1 VIAVWRTTLRI
12 ARRTALRHRG
22 RSALILAMIAVPV
35 FAGTALEV
43 ARHTAKASAQQQRI
57 WQFGAADA
65 LLYPTTD
72 DKLPALRKSLPP
84 GTKAAAYSDGTLSLR
99 TQTGQ
104 TSVRAVA
111 ADLSNPMFA
120 GMYRLTAGRY
130 PRQRDEIVVSPSLAK
145 SRGLRVGGTVR
156 LATPDRTARVVGL
169 AESAADLGTHLL
181 VVPRAIPVEGSSRL
195 LVIPPRGE
203 TAEQLIAAVRPSGS
217 MVASDTT
224 SPTPGSWIERYGV
237 TLVVVGFAGT
247 EIVLLA
253 GSAFAVGA
261 RRSRRE
267 LGLIAAAGGATRH
280 VGLVV
285 LGGGIVLGLSGAI
298 LGGSLGVFA
307 AWAGRPILQ
316 RVTGHVL
323 RPTVVPVTELCVLA
337 VLAVLATVIAA
348 AAPAH
353 WASRQPVLDALTG
366 RSAQPGR
373 SPRRVVAIGLGVVLV
388 GAALV
393 YLGATRP
400 VRPELVAIG
409 SAVGLLGFA
418 LCAPSLVAAAG
429 RLAPLLPL
437 SARLAVR
444 DAARHR
450 NRTGA
455 AVAAVTAAVAGSV
468 ALSLYFASS
477 ADNRDQQTAA
487 PTGQVSLLG
496 DSAALAKLRAAD
508 LTAMASAVRA
518 RAAVPLW
525 ELSGSPELLL
535 NPAGPGSASI
545 GVGGADV
552 IRLVT
557 GKDAPAA
564 ALRTLDRGG
573 MVVFQQSTGAL
584 VRADNN
590 TTQTLHLP
598 TYVVRGGHSY
608 FSLPGGVVSK
618 ATARRL
624 GVHPVLGSIV
634 LDTPRAPDTAQLE
647 TVNRLLAKALGTGAP
662 LVSTSI
668 ATPDTNSN
676 TSTILLLAA
685 ASAFVTLAATGIAVG
700 LSAAESREDV
710 ILLAAVGAAPRVRRV
725 LSAAQ
730 AGLISILGTIL
741 GIPAGIIPAAGVIG
755 THSDTLRFVVPWGP
769 LALGCL
775 VAPLAVTVLSALT
788 TRSRLPM
795 PRRLT

>member
-1 VIAVWRTTLRI
+1 MWRSTLRI
-12 ARRTALRHRG
+12 ARRTAVRHRG

-43 ARHTAKASAQQQRI
+43 ARHTEKPSTQQQRT
-57 WQFGAADA
+57 WQLGTAAA
-65 LLYPTTD
+65 ALYPATD
-72 DKLPALRKSLPP
+72 GQLATLRDSLPA
-84 GTKAAAYSDGTLSLR
+84 GTVAAAYSDGTLSLR
-99 TQTGQ
+99 TATGQ
-104 TSVRAVA
+104 APVHAVA
-111 ADLSNPMFA
+111 ADLDRPIFA

-130 PRQRDEIVVSPSLAK
+130 PRASDEIAVSPTLADA
-145 SRGLRVGGTVR
+145 RGLRVGGTAR
-156 LATPDRTARVVGL
+156 LASPDRAAKVVGFV
-169 AESAADLGTHLL
+169 EPAAKLDDQLL
-181 VVPRAIPVEGSSRL
+181 VVPSGVSINGGSERL
-195 LVIPPRGE
+195 FVIPPPGE
-203 TAEQLIAAVRPSGS
+203 TTAELIAAAGPSGS
-217 MVASDTT
+217 MAASAGPPPLSGT
-224 SPTPGSWIERYGV
+224 WIDRYGV

-285 LGGGIVLGLSGAI
+285 LGGGIVLGLLGAVLGSG
-298 LGGSLGVFA
+298 LGVLA

-316 RVTGHVL
+316 RVAGHVL
-323 RPTVVPVTELCVLA
+323 RPTVVPVTELCILA
-337 VLAVLATVIAA
+337 ALALLAAVIAA

-353 WASRQPVLDALTG
+353 WASKQPVLDALTG
-366 RSAQPGR
+366 RAAHPGR
-373 SPRRVVAIGLGVVLV
+373 SPRRIVAIGLAVVLA

-393 YLGATRP
+393 FMGATRP

-437 SARLAVR
+437 STRLAVR

-468 ALSLYFASS
+468 ALSLYFAGS
-477 ADNRDQQTAA
+477 AAGTAEQSAA
-487 PTGQVSLLG
+487 PDGQVSLIG
-496 DSAALAKLRAAD
+496 DSAVLARLRPAQ
-508 LTAMASAVRA
+508 LSAMAQAVHA

-525 ELSGSPELLL
+525 ELIGMPEVRLRSTAVGSPLV
-535 NPAGPGSASI
+535 A
-545 GVGGADV
+545 VGGADV

-557 GKDAPAA
+557 GKNAPAG
-564 ALRTLDRGG
+564 ALHTLSSGG
-573 MVVFQQSTGAL
+573 IVVFHRTAGVV
-584 VRADNN
+584 VRRGREDTEAVR
-590 TTQTLHLP
+590 LP
-598 TYVVRGGHSY
+598 TYRIDTAHSY
-608 FSLPGGVVSK
+608 FSLPGGVVSA
-618 ATARRL
+618 ATARRF
-624 GVHPVLGSIV
+624 GVHPVLNSIV
-634 LDTPRAPDTAQLE
+634 LDTDKAPGTAQLE
-647 TVNRLLAKALGTGAP
+647 TVNRLLAKALGPDAAR
-662 LVSTSI
+662 VNTSV
-668 ATPDTNSN
+668 ATPGEAPHRT
-676 TSTILLLAA
+676 TILLLAA

-710 ILLAAVGAAPRVRRV
+710 ALLAAVGAAPRVRRV
-725 LSAAQ
+725 LAAAQ
-730 AGLISILGTIL
+730 AGLISVLGTIL

-755 THSDTLRFVVPWGP
+755 THPDSLRFVVPWGP
-769 LALGCL
+769 LALGCV
-775 VAPLAVTVLSALT
+775 VAPLAVTALAALA